1 MSPLA
6 AWRAQ
11 LRPLAAP
18 GFLRRDQREDALFI
32 SDFPRFGPPEQAVA
46 RNQAAGFHLTLENG
60 LAHLDAGPERYQ
72 ALLESLPAPAPGT
85 PGEETLR
92 LHARALRLWRAQT
105 PPALQPLAPLRLTLK
120 LLDAQT
126 PLSRLPGLLCPALA
140 EIQRRG
146 LPLPSG
152 VGQLLFQALYPKEG
166 EAPC

>member
-46 RNQAAGFHLTLENG
+46 RIQAAGFHLTLENG
-60 LAHLDAGPERYQ
+60 LAHLDAGAERYR

-92 LHARALRLWRAQT
+92 LHA
-105 PPALQPLAPLRLTLK
+105 LALRLTLK